1 MQHINFG
8 MVAVTSVHL
17 EDMMNEDRNTMHDQI
32 KTNIDNC
39 NEIPDPVKTADE
51 VGISGNKIQDM
62 VGKRVTVMSTNGIE
76 YFPSRETQ
84 DHTYNIMFGRKGSIT
99 SLYITESRKLPSEI
113 DTNLSSIEIKA
124 RELIILSSLCP
135 DVVKVPFSKLE
146 LSLIVSYYWKLTH
159 AETLIVK
166 SQDQQTALARL
177 WLYRS
182 CGDILANAMK
192 LLTLDPLDRLILL
205 IQIIAINQD

>member
-1 MQHINFG
+1 
-8 MVAVTSVHL
+8 
-17 EDMMNEDRNTMHDQI
+17 MNEDRNTMHDQI
-32 KTNIDNC
+32 KTNIDNY
-39 NEIPDPVKTADE
+39 NKIPDPLKTADE
-51 VGISGNKIQDM
+51 FGISGNKIQDM
-62 VGKRVTVMSTNGIE
+62 VGLTVMSTNGIE
-76 YFPSRETQ
+76 SFPSRETQ

-99 SLYITESRKLPSEI
+99 GLYITKSQKLPSEI
-113 DTNLSSIEIKA
+113 ATNLSSIEIKA

-135 DVVKVPFSKLE
+135 KVVKVPFSKLE

-166 SQDQQTALARL
+166 GQDQQTALARL

-192 LLTLDPLDRLILL
+192 LFTLDPLDH
-205 IQIIAINQD
+205 